1 MEVKRMPDDASPVVA
16 ATGASIKVGRVV
28 SVSGA
33 QIIALIRD
41 PRPCGG
47 TDREQ
52 MVQVGSLVKIYTAD
66 AVVFGM
72 VSGFSI
78 PIPTQDAGE
87 SELKIAEVDLV
98 GEQPAGGGDFQRGVS
113 QFPALG
119 GDVYTATQEDLGQ
132 VYARPDVATVRIA
145 TIHQDTT
152 IQAFVVLDDL
162 LGNNLPLLGTTV
174 SAKKSEDRRVGVKC
188 GSRF

>member
-1 MEVKRMPDDASPVVA
+1 MK
-16 ATGASIKVGRVV
+16 
-28 SVSGA
+28 
-33 QIIALIRD
+33 
-41 PRPCGG
+41 C
-47 TDREQ
+47 
-52 MVQVGSLVKIYTAD
+52 YTAD
-66 AVVFGM
+66 AVFFGM

-132 VYARPDVATVRIA
+132 VYARPDVATVRVG
-145 TIHQDTT
+145 TIHQDKPRSEERS
-152 IQAFVVLDDL
+152 V
-162 LGNNLPLLGTTV
+162 GKECV
-174 SAKKSEDRRVGVKC
+174 STCR
-188 GSRF
+188 SRWSPYH